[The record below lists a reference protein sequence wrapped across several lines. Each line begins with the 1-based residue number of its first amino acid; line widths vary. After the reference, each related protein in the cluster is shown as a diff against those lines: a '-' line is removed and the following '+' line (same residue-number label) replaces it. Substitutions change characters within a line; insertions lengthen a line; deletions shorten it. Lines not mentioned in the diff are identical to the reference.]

1 MVISFSSF
9 QCKRAHPTE
18 IEDVIKIRERRDRRG
33 RVMTEPLKGY
43 SVWSEPLGDISYVP
57 WDGSVVAPAEQ
68 IHIDPLTH
76 KQFKVPQPNEKDI
89 GDMFKFYGID
99 AEIYECPVCDL
110 KGSLRTLLPHLNNTE
125 SGFIGTV
132 YATPKPTPEDCDCEV
147 DRPAS
152 GEITIPSGDSFIGEI
167 HESHGWTFKQLGE
180 WLETL
185 GH

>member
-9 QCKRAHPTE
+9 QCKRAHPPE
-18 IEDVIKIRERRDRRG
+18 IEDVIKIRERRSRRE
-33 RVMTEPLKGY
+33 RSIKDVEPLKGY
-43 SVWSEPLGDISYVP
+43 ACWSEPLGDISYVP
-57 WDGSVVAPAEQ
+57 WDASVVAPAEQ

-76 KQFKVPQPNEKDI
+76 KQFKVPQPNEVDI
-89 GDMFKFYGID
+89 SNMFEFYGID
-99 AEIYECPVCDL
+99 AKIYECPVCDL
-110 KGSLRTLLPHLNNTE
+110 KGTLRTLLPHLNNTE

-132 YATPKPTPEDCDCEV
+132 YATPKPTPEV

-152 GEITIPSGDSFIGEI
+152 GEITIPSGDSFIGEM

>member
-1 MVISFSSF
+1 MGISFKF
-9 QCKRAHPTE
+9 LQCKRAEPPE
-18 IEDVIKIRERRDRRG
+18 VESIECAVA
-33 RVMTEPLKGY
+33 LKG
-43 SVWSEPLGDISYVP
+43 STSWSEPFEDYTCGIS
-57 WDGSVVAPAEQ
+57 WGGAIVAPAEQ

-132 YATPKPTPEDCDCEV
+132 YATPKPTPEV

-185 GH
+185 GY

>member
-1 MVISFSSF
+1 MGISFKF
-9 QCKRAHPTE
+9 LQCKRSHPPE
-18 IEDVIKIRERRDRRG
+18 VESIECAVA
-33 RVMTEPLKGY
+33 LKG
-43 SVWSEPLGDISYVP
+43 STSWSDWSEPIGDYTITSGGA
-57 WDGSVVAPAEQ
+57 WDGAMVPPAKP
-68 IHIDPLTH
+68 IYIDPVTH

-125 SGFIGTV
+125 SGFIETV
-132 YATPKPTPEDCDCEV
+132 YTTPKPTPEV

-167 HESHGWTFKQLGE
+167 HESHGWTFKQIGKWMESLGY
-180 WLETL
+180 
-185 GH
+185 

>member
-1 MVISFSSF
+1 MGISFKF
-9 QCKRAHPTE
+9 LQCKRAEPPE
-18 IEDVIKIRERRDRRG
+18 VESIECAKPIKG
-33 RVMTEPLKGY
+33 ST
-43 SVWSEPLGDISYVP
+43 SWSTCSEPIGDIFIGYAGAIVP
-57 WDGSVVAPAEQ
+57 HAEQ

-185 GH
+185 GY